1 MLSIAYRPTNQLSS
15 FPCMQTGTTVANWKT
30 YSPDSVF
37 ETLVWCFDTLDAVAK
52 HQPRSRDIRN
62 TKNVLSEH

>member
-1 MLSIAYRPTNQLSS
+1 
-15 FPCMQTGTTVANWKT
+15 MQTGTTVANWKT
-30 YSPDSVF
+30 YSPDSVL